1 MNIRLDIEYDGSS
14 FSGWARQPGLSTV
27 EGTITAVVGR
37 ILQEEVRL
45 SVAGRTDAGVH
56 ARGQVANFRP
66 GSDIDPGA
74 LSRSANKLLPDTI
87 VITRAA
93 VVPDEFDAR
102 TSAVARSYSYSVLNR
117 GWPSAFRYPHV
128 YYYAKELDLDLL
140 RRAAALV
147 LGPHDFTAF
156 TPTVTE
162 HNYFQRD
169 INISEWQRVGD
180 LLVYRIQASSFL
192 RNMVRVLTGTI
203 LEIGRGYRPL
213 TDLEALLTGA
223 GRPDAG
229 VTAPPGGLCL
239 EQVIY
244 QG

>member
-1 MNIRLDIEYDGSS
+1 MNIRLDIEYDGST
-14 FSGWARQPGLSTV
+14 FSGWAKQPGLSTV
-27 EGTITAVVGR
+27 EGTICEVIGR

-56 ARGQVANFRP
+56 ARGQVANLR
-66 GSDIDPGA
+66 SDGTGDPGA
-74 LSRSANKLLPDTI
+74 LMRSANKLLPDTI
-87 VITRAA
+87 VITAA
-93 VVPDEFDAR
+93 MVVPDEFDAR

-117 GWPSAFRYPHV
+117 GWPSAFRHPYV
-128 YYYAKELDLDLL
+128 YYYAKELDLDRL
-140 RRAAALV
+140 RQAAALV

-156 TPTVTE
+156 TPTETE

-169 INISEWQRVGD
+169 INISEWRRVDD

-192 RNMVRVLTGTI
+192 RNMVRVLTGTM

-213 TDLEALLTGA
+213 ADLEALLAGA

-239 EQVIY
+239 EKVIY
-244 QG
+244 